1 MGYIKLKPINQKSDM
16 TTTTFRAST
25 STMPPIMRF
34 TPSTPIKEM
43 DIETPMYD
51 YFRQITGYEMRTVS
65 TKSIH
70 RESTRKKSGST
81 GYVTASDT
89 KNAADDTKS
98 VK

>member
-1 MGYIKLKPINQKSDM
+1 MNNTGLQ
-16 TTTTFRAST
+16 TST
-25 STMPPIMRF
+25 SSIPPIMNF
-34 TPSTPIKEM
+34 TPSSPIKEM
-43 DIETPMYD
+43 ELEIPMYD
-51 YFRQITGYEMRTVS
+51 YFRQITAFDMATVS

>member
-1 MGYIKLKPINQKSDM
+1 
-16 TTTTFRAST
+16 
-25 STMPPIMRF
+25 MPPIMNF
-34 TPSTPIKEM
+34 TPVTEIKEM
-43 DIETPMYD
+43 EIENPMYD
-51 YFRQITGYEMRTVS
+51 YFRQITEIEARTVS

-89 KNAADDTKS
+89 KNASDDTKS

>member
-1 MGYIKLKPINQKSDM
+1 ML
-16 TTTTFRAST
+16 TTRSAVKT
-25 STMPPIMRF
+25 SSMPPIMNF

-43 DIETPMYD
+43 EIETPSYD
-51 YFRQITGYEMRTVS
+51 YFRQITGFDMKTVS

-81 GYVTASDT
+81 GYVTASDA

>member
-1 MGYIKLKPINQKSDM
+1 MNA
-16 TTTTFRAST
+16 TTYRAST
-25 STMPPIMRF
+25 NSRPPIMNF

-43 DIETPMYD
+43 ELEVPMYD
-51 YFRQITGYEMRTVS
+51 YFRQITAYDMATVS

>member
-1 MGYIKLKPINQKSDM
+1 MITRPTQ
-16 TTTTFRAST
+16 ASNI
-25 STMPPIMRF
+25 SVPPIMNF
-34 TPSTPIKEM
+34 TPSSPIKEM
-43 DIETPMYD
+43 EISTPMYD
-51 YFRQITGYEMRTVS
+51 YFRQITDYEMRTVS

-81 GYVTASDT
+81 GYVTASDA

>member
-1 MGYIKLKPINQKSDM
+1 MS
-16 TTTTFRAST
+16 TASFRAST
-25 STMPPIMRF
+25 FSMPPIMNF

-43 DIETPMYD
+43 EIETPIYD
-51 YFRQITGYEMRTVS
+51 YIRQVTPYEMRTVS

-81 GYVTASDT
+81 GYVTASDA

>member
-1 MGYIKLKPINQKSDM
+1 MN
-16 TTTTFRAST
+16 TT
-25 STMPPIMRF
+25 STRERTNSLPPIMRF
-34 TPSTPIKEM
+34 TPSTAIKEM
-43 DIETPMYD
+43 EINTPLYD
-51 YFRQITGYEMRTVS
+51 NFRQITEIEMRTVS

>member
-1 MGYIKLKPINQKSDM
+1 MN
-16 TTTTFRAST
+16 TTRSAVPTDSI
-25 STMPPIMRF
+25 PPIMNF
-34 TPSTPIKEM
+34 TPATPIREM
-43 DIETPMYD
+43 EIQTPTYD
-51 YFRQITGYEMRTVS
+51 YFLQITSFDMKTVS

-81 GYVTASDT
+81 GYVTASDA

>member
-1 MGYIKLKPINQKSDM
+1 MNSTQL
-16 TTTTFRAST
+16 RAS
-25 STMPPIMRF
+25 SACMPPIMNF

-43 DIETPMYD
+43 EVETPMYD
-51 YFRQITGYEMRTVS
+51 YFRQISGYEMRTVS

-81 GYVTASDT
+81 GYVTTSDT

>member
-1 MGYIKLKPINQKSDM
+1 
-16 TTTTFRAST
+16 
-25 STMPPIMRF
+25 MPPIMNF
-34 TPSTPIKEM
+34 TLSTPIKEM
-43 DIETPMYD
+43 EIETPMYD

-70 RESTRKKSGST
+70 TQATRKKSGST

>member
-1 MGYIKLKPINQKSDM
+1 MNATQ
-16 TTTTFRAST
+16 FRVST
-25 STMPPIMRF
+25 NSVPPIMNF
-34 TPSTPIKEM
+34 TPSTAIKET
-43 DIETPMYD
+43 ELEVPMYG
-51 YFRQITGYEMRTVS
+51 YFRQITAYNMATVS
-65 TKSIH
+65 TRSIH

>member
-1 MGYIKLKPINQKSDM
+1 M
-16 TTTTFRAST
+16 TTPRVAAST
-25 STMPPIMRF
+25 NAMPPIMAF
-34 TPSTPIKEM
+34 TPATRIREM
-43 DIETPMYD
+43 EIESPLYD
-51 YFRQITGYEMRTVS
+51 VSRQVAKIEMRTVS

-70 RESTRKKSGST
+70 RESTRKKSGS

>member
-1 MGYIKLKPINQKSDM
+1 MNVTRPAALTNC
-16 TTTTFRAST
+16 
-25 STMPPIMRF
+25 MPPIMNF
-34 TPSTPIKEM
+34 TPSTPIKEVEFEM
-43 DIETPMYD
+43 PMYD
-51 YFRQITGYEMRTVS
+51 YFRQITEIEMRTVS

>member
-1 MGYIKLKPINQKSDM
+1 MN
-16 TTTTFRAST
+16 TTTRTVAIT
-25 STMPPIMRF
+25 NCMPPIMSF
-34 TPSTPIKEM
+34 TPATPIKEM
-43 DIETPMYD
+43 EIETPMYD
-51 YFRQITGYEMRTVS
+51 YFRQITGFEMRTVS

>member
-1 MGYIKLKPINQKSDM
+1 MY
-16 TTTTFRAST
+16 TTGLRAST
-25 STMPPIMRF
+25 TTVPPIMKF

-43 DIETPMYD
+43 EIESPMYD
-51 YFRQITGYEMRTVS
+51 YYRQITGYEMRTVS

-70 RESTRKKSGST
+70 RSSTRKKSGST

>member
-1 MGYIKLKPINQKSDM
+1 MNATG
-16 TTTTFRAST
+16 FRAST

-43 DIETPMYD
+43 EVETPIYNI
-51 YFRQITGYEMRTVS
+51 FRQITAYDMATVS

>member
-1 MGYIKLKPINQKSDM
+1 MNVTRSM
-16 TTTTFRAST
+16 VSTAS
-25 STMPPIMRF
+25 MPPIMRF
-34 TPSTPIKEM
+34 TPSTPIKELE
-43 DIETPMYD
+43 IESPMYD

-70 RESTRKKSGST
+70 RQSTRKKSGST

>member
-1 MGYIKLKPINQKSDM
+1 MNSTQ
-16 TTTTFRAST
+16 FRAT
-25 STMPPIMRF
+25 TNCMPPIMNF
-34 TPSTPIKEM
+34 TPASQIKEM
-43 DIETPMYD
+43 EIENPMYD
-51 YFRQITGYEMRTVS
+51 YFRQITEYEMRTVS

>member
-1 MGYIKLKPINQKSDM
+1 MNSIQ
-16 TTTTFRAST
+16 TVAST
-25 STMPPIMRF
+25 TCMPPIVSF
-34 TPSTPIKEM
+34 TPSTPICEVE
-43 DIETPMYD
+43 IEAPAYD
-51 YFRQITGYEMRTVS
+51 YFRQITEIEMRTVS

>member
-1 MGYIKLKPINQKSDM
+1 MNATRFTALTHS
-16 TTTTFRAST
+16 
-25 STMPPIMRF
+25 MPPIMNF

-43 DIETPMYD
+43 EVETPMYD
-51 YFRQITGYEMRTVS
+51 CFRQLTEYEMRTVS

-70 RESTRKKSGST
+70 RETTRKKSGTT
-81 GYVTASDT
+81 GYVSASDT

>member
-1 MGYIKLKPINQKSDM
+1 M

-25 STMPPIMRF
+25 STMPPIMRL

-43 DIETPMYD
+43 EIETPMYD
-51 YFRQITGYEMRTVS
+51 YYRQITGYEMRTVS

>member
-1 MGYIKLKPINQKSDM
+1 MN
-16 TTTTFRAST
+16 AT
-25 STMPPIMRF
+25 STQVRTASLPPIMRF
-34 TPSTPIKEM
+34 TPSTAIREM
-43 DIETPMYD
+43 EINTPYYD
-51 YFRQITGYEMRTVS
+51 SYRQITEIEMRTVS

>member
-1 MGYIKLKPINQKSDM
+1 MNSTQL
-16 TTTTFRAST
+16 TAS
-25 STMPPIMRF
+25 SVCMPPIMNF

-43 DIETPMYD
+43 EVETPMYD
-51 YFRQITGYEMRTVS
+51 YFLQITGFEMRTVS
-65 TKSIH
+65 TRSIH
-70 RESTRKKSGST
+70 RYATRKKSGST